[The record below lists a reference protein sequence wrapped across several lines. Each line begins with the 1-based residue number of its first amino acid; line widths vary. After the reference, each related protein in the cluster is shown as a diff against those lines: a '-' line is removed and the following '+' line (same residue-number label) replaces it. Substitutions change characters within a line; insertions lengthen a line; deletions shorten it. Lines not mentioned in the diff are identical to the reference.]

1 MIVIFKDMKENGK
14 MINLMDMV
22 LHIIKMGLFIMENL
36 KRIQQMDLVYIIIIT
51 KNIILGNLKMII
63 MKDMVKFIILI
74 QKGKLKDH
82 LKKMFQKD
90 SELNTFLMEIQ
101 LKDIGKMEN

>member
-1 MIVIFKDMKENGK
+1 
-14 MINLMDMV
+14 
-22 LHIIKMGLFIMENL
+22 
-36 KRIQQMDLVYIIIIT
+36 
-51 KNIILGNLKMII
+51 

-90 SELNTFLMEIQ
+90 SELNIYLMEIQ